1 MRIVRRLYLKDFF
14 RLLVLI
20 TLGLAFIFSLIEMI
34 GRLDDFGTG
43 RGAFA
48 KLVLYT
54 AFTIPK
60 FLLYLLPMSV
70 LVCSL
75 FTFSQAF
82 RRGEIT
88 AIRAAGGQLR
98 KLALPFVTAGVLL
111 SLFSFVIGEFLVPDF
126 GTRAADLKAGMEGKG
141 RQALYKEGVIWLK
154 AKDGSPVRIDFYAP
168 EEKTAK
174 GMTIFLFG
182 NEFLK
187 ATIAAQTAVWNGSA
201 WKLTGVVKSDFETG
215 VTKKFSSMAYADLDS
230 PDVFTSDLKSPNEM
244 GIVELSRYIKR
255 LKNAGFSNTKLSVD
269 LQSKISFPLIN
280 AFMMLLGLSLAMR
293 GRMTGGLVTAGLG
306 LLISL
311 FYWLG
316 YTFTL
321 SLGYAGILPALAAAW
336 ITPCAFGGL
345 ALYLFKQMPE

>member
-1 MRIVRRLYLKDFF
+1 MKIVQRLYLKDFF
-14 RLLVLI
+14 RLLLLI
-20 TLGLAFIFSLIEMI
+20 TFGLAFIFSLIELI

-43 RGAFA
+43 KGAFGG
-48 KLVLYT
+48 LVLYT
-54 AFTIPK
+54 VFNIPK

-88 AIRAAGGQLR
+88 AIRAAGGPLR
-98 KLALPFVTAGVLL
+98 SLARPFAVAGILL
-111 SLFSFVIGEFLVPDF
+111 SVFAFVLGEFLVPDF
-126 GTRAADLKAGMEGKG
+126 GVRAAGLKARMEGKS
-141 RQALYKEGVIWLK
+141 RHLLFKEGVIWLK
-154 AKDGSPVRIDFYAP
+154 AKDGSPVRIEFYAP

-182 NEFLK
+182 REFLK
-187 ATIAAQTAVWNGSA
+187 ATIAAQTATWDNSS
-201 WKLTGVVKSDFETG
+201 WKLTGVVRSDFESG
-215 VTKKFSSMAYADLDS
+215 QAQKLSSMSYENLDS
-230 PDVFTSDLKSPNEM
+230 PDLFASDLKTPNEM

-255 LKNAGFSNTKLSVD
+255 LKNAGFSNTKLAVD

-280 AFMMLLGLSLAMR
+280 SFMMLLGLSLAMR
-293 GRMTGGLVTAGLG
+293 GRMTGGMVTAGLG

-311 FYWLG
+311 LYWLG

-321 SLGYAGILPALAAAW
+321 SLGYAGILPALIAAW
-336 ITPCAFGGL
+336 ITPCAFGGF
-345 ALYLFKQMPE
+345 AIYLFKNMPE